1 MAESPTPRVAV
12 YIDFDN
18 IVMSNYDRTFRPEGR
33 EAWRRDN
40 ARAHVMGSA
49 SVVGG
54 KLKQAEVD
62 LGAIL
67 DYGSSFG
74 PVVVSR
80 AYADWSVPANASYYA
95 QLTDRA
101 IDLTQLFQSASGK
114 NGADIRLSVDVVED
128 LFRLPDVTHVV
139 IVAGDSDYVA
149 LAQRA
154 RRLGRVVVGV
164 GVGGSTGAALIKA
177 CDVFTLYE
185 DLPGLLDDEIDDEDD
200 DEDAEDSTTRP
211 APATSSSV
219 PTSAPTGDGADAA
232 ASAATGT
239 ADGVVATSG
248 GRVAADATP
257 RMSKAAAS
265 KLLVR
270 AMQLVT
276 EKDDEEW
283 LHPSEVKAQ
292 MLRLNS
298 AFRERSLGYET
309 FTDFL
314 TSRQGLVE
322 IKPKTQPNERRLKLR
337 PHTRGE

>member
-1 MAESPTPRVAV
+1 MVEAQSPRVAV

-74 PVVVSR
+74 PVVLSR

-154 RRLGRVVVGV
+154 RRLGRTVVGV

-185 DLPGLLDDEIDDEDD
+185 DLPGLLDDEIDEDD
-200 DEDAEDSTTRP
+200 DEDEVAA
-211 APATSSSV
+211 APAARGSRGS
-219 PTSAPTGDGADAA
+219 A
-232 ASAATGT
+232 ASAATATATTTGT
-239 ADGVVATSG
+239 GIARGDVSSSDD
-248 GRVAADATP
+248 AADADDSAAATP

-270 AMQLVT
+270 AMQLVA

-283 LHPSEVKAQ
+283 LHPSEVKTQ

-298 AFRERSLGYET
+298 AFREKSLGYDS
-309 FTDFL
+309 FGDFL

-337 PHTRGE
+337 PHTRGQ

>member
-1 MAESPTPRVAV
+1 MAESPSPRVAV

-154 RRLGRVVVGV
+154 RRLGRTVVGV

-200 DEDAEDSTTRP
+200 DDEDATP
-211 APATSSSV
+211 AASRAASSPATAT
-219 PTSAPTGDGADAA
+219 TSGTGIARDDVT
-232 ASAATGT
+232 S
-239 ADGVVATSG
+239 TSG
-248 GRVAADATP
+248 GSAESNATP

-270 AMQLVT
+270 AMQLVA

-283 LHPSEVKAQ
+283 LTPSEVKTQ
-292 MLRLNS
+292 MLRLNA
-298 AFRERSLGYET
+298 AFREKSLGYES
-309 FTDFL
+309 FGDFL

>member
-1 MAESPTPRVAV
+1 MADPSSPRVAV

-74 PVVVSR
+74 PVVLSR

-101 IDLTQLFQSASGK
+101 IDLTQLFQSSSGK

-154 RRLGRVVVGV
+154 RRLGRTVIGV

-200 DEDAEDSTTRP
+200 DEEES
-211 APATSSSV
+211 APAAATASRAAAPVAATTTGTGIAREDIASS
-219 PTSAPTGDGADAA
+219 TGDA
-232 ASAATGT
+232 
-239 ADGVVATSG
+239 ADGDG
-248 GRVAADATP
+248 GRAATP

-270 AMQLVT
+270 AMQLVA

-283 LHPSEVKAQ
+283 LTPSEVKTQ

-298 AFRERSLGYET
+298 AFRERSLGYES
-309 FTDFL
+309 FGDFL